1 MIKLYSLLSEKII
14 KKNNINNIQI
24 KGISSNSKKIKKD
37 YIFTV
42 LSGSSNNGLDYIFE
56 AINNGA
62 TAILIN
68 NKNLQHIKKKL
79 TVEIII
85 SNEPRKLYAIICNKF
100 SKYKFKNIVGVTGT
114 NGKTSVAWYVQQIS
128 KLVGED
134 TASIGTLGTNYKKI
148 IKNSILTTPE
158 SEVLV
163 SNLDNLYSKAVKN
176 VIIEKQINIEEIK

>member
-68 NKNLQHIKKKL
+68 NKNLQHIKKK
-79 TVEIII
+79 TYY
-85 SNEPRKLYAIICNKF
+85 R
-100 SKYKFKNIVGVTGT
+100 
-114 NGKTSVAWYVQQIS
+114 
-128 KLVGED
+128 
-134 TASIGTLGTNYKKI
+134 NY
-148 IKNSILTTPE
+148 NF
-158 SEVLV
+158 
-163 SNLDNLYSKAVKN
+163 
-176 VIIEKQINIEEIK
+176 